1 MQDSSS
7 INAFSWFSMFYI
19 PGGGICKLRTK
30 TRTKSKREN
39 ERGQKIYQT
48 KDPIPIF
55 FPRFMSHLF
64 LCSAL
69 LFTLDLQIPPL
80 SAKEHL
86 EKYKIQDRDDAELAI
101 DNDGLY
107 ESKLYGN

>member
-1 MQDSSS
+1 
-7 INAFSWFSMFYI
+7 
-19 PGGGICKLRTK
+19 
-30 TRTKSKREN
+30 
-39 ERGQKIYQT
+39 
-48 KDPIPIF
+48 
-55 FPRFMSHLF
+55 MSHLF

-86 EKYKIQDRDDAELAI
+86 EKYKIQDRDDVELAI